1 MTEQRSG
8 GQTPPAFAFIEEA
21 TPGTSREGGE
31 GASGTCNDIP
41 AYIDEYI
48 NDALKALK
56 RQTNA
61 TDVNDAT
68 DSGSTNYA
76 PVVSTASAV
85 HAWPRTSQ
93 AGIEKLSSTT
103 KDTASCPDD
112 GWRFQRNA
120 QHRPIADQTYSLND
134 AYSSGSPSHLHVG
147 PTSSIGHKK
156 PSTSHAGIVEASASL
171 QYGAR
176 NPQTTRVQQS
186 NTQYYTTARTSTIE
200 GCAHNRDTRST
211 SFTLPVYRSSGGG
224 KYAVASTSHAGTE
237 EASGILGNDA
247 RIPDATGAEPWSTQY
262 YAARGTTTVSGHTHV
277 SEREMTSSL
286 HMVSSS
292 SINHAQPSA
301 SRAGIEETSAVAEN
315 FARIPD
321 PTGAEPWGTHY
332 YTASGTTTAYDVSCS
347 RTTTCLP
354 LGRTSSIDHTLP
366 STSCAGMMEA
376 SASLQYDASANE
388 AITSQKSWSS
398 QRAAH
403 SAMFADHFQGHTN
416 STGSGSTGFT
426 LTVYSSGGGSDDSVA
441 STSHVG
447 MQEASGMSGK
457 ETRNATV
464 TGGRGHQELSGV
476 SGDIS
481 SRRHALQERDN
492 QHTDDTAH
500 ICKARDQS
508 SVEQAEFVERCRI
521 RDAKKH
527 KCEICC
533 KLFRCASHLDEH
545 KRTHTNER
553 PFRCEICDKMFRCS
567 HHLNDHKRTH
577 TDTRP
582 YKCQICPKSFRY
594 HGNLKVHMGTHT
606 DEKPYTCET
615 CGKSFRRAVY
625 LGFHKRYHTG
635 EKPQSCETCG
645 KSFVRTMDLHRH
657 QLTHTDERPHVCHK
671 CSKSFKAKRV
681 LKRHLKSCCKKGAFV
696 CEICDESFTDNSH
709 LSHHRQRVHRDKT
722 LSE

>member
-1 MTEQRSG
+1 MSC
-8 GQTPPAFAFIEEA
+8 F
-21 TPGTSREGGE
+21 
-31 GASGTCNDIP
+31 D
-41 AYIDEYI
+41 
-48 NDALKALK
+48 DA
-56 RQTNA
+56 
-61 TDVNDAT
+61 
-68 DSGSTNYA
+68 
-76 PVVSTASAV
+76 
-85 HAWPRTSQ
+85 
-93 AGIEKLSSTT
+93 
-103 KDTASCPDD
+103 
-112 GWRFQRNA
+112 WRCQLNA
-120 QHRPIADQTYSLND
+120 QHRPITNQTYSLD
-134 AYSSGSPSHLHVG
+134 GVYSSGGPSHLHLG
-147 PTSSIGHKK
+147 PTSSIDHKK
-156 PSTSHAGIVEASASL
+156 PSTSCTGMVEASASL

-176 NPQTTRVQQS
+176 NPQTTRVHQS
-186 NTQYYTTARTSTIE
+186 NAQYYTTAGTSTIQ
-200 GCAHNRDTRST
+200 GYAHNRDTRST
-211 SFTLPVYRSSGGG
+211 SFTLPFYSSSGGG
-224 KYAVASTSHAGTE
+224 KYAVASTSNAGTK
-237 EASGILGNDA
+237 EASGIPGNDA
-247 RIPDATGAEPWSTQY
+247 RVPDATGAEPWSTPY

-277 SEREMTSSL
+277 TESGITSSL

-292 SINHAQPSA
+292 SVNHAQPST
-301 SRAGIEETSAVAEN
+301 SRAGMEEASAVPEN

-321 PTGAEPWGTHY
+321 ATSTEPWSTHY
-332 YTASGTTTAYDVSCS
+332 YAASGTTTVYDVSCS
-347 RTTTCLP
+347 RSTTCLP
-354 LGRTSSIDHTLP
+354 LGCTSSIDHTLP

-388 AITSQKSWSS
+388 AITPQKSWSS
-398 QRAAH
+398 QRKPH
-403 SAMFADHFQGHTN
+403 SALFADHFQGHAN

-426 LTVYSSGGGSDDSVA
+426 LSVYSSGGGSDESM
-441 STSHVG
+441 SSRSHAG

-457 ETRNATV
+457 ETRNATG

-476 SGDIS
+476 SGDVS

-492 QHTDDTAH
+492 QHTDYTAH

-508 SVEQAEFVERCRI
+508 SVKQSEFVERCRI

-533 KLFRCASHLDEH
+533 KLFRYASHLDEH

-577 TDTRP
+577 TGTRP

-594 HGNLKVHMGTHT
+594 RGNLKVHMRTHT

-615 CGKSFRRAVY
+615 CGKSFRRADY

-635 EKPQSCETCG
+635 EKPHSCETCG
-645 KSFVRTMDLHRH
+645 KSFVRTTDLHSH

-681 LKRHLKSCCKKGAFV
+681 LKRHLKSCCRKGAFV

-709 LSHHRQRVHRDKT
+709 LSHHRQRVHGDKT

>member
-31 GASGTCNDIP
+31 GASGTCDDIP

-48 NDALKALK
+48 NDALKAWK

-68 DSGSTNYA
+68 DSGTTNYA
-76 PVVSTASAV
+76 PVVSTASAD

-103 KDTASCPDD
+103 KDSVSCFDD
-112 GWRFQRNA
+112 AWRCQRNA
-120 QHRPIADQTYSLND
+120 QHRPISDQTYSLD
-134 AYSSGSPSHLHVG
+134 GAYCSGSPSHLHLG
-147 PTSSIGHKK
+147 PTSSIDHEK
-156 PSTSHAGIVEASASL
+156 PSTSRAGMVEASASL

-176 NPQTTRVQQS
+176 NPQTTRVHQS
-186 NTQYYTTARTSTIE
+186 NTQYYTTARTSTIQ
-200 GCAHNRDTRST
+200 GYAHNRETGST
-211 SFTLPVYRSSGGG
+211 SFTHPVYSSSGGG
-224 KYAVASTSHAGTE
+224 KYAVASTSHTGTE

-247 RIPDATGAEPWSTQY
+247 RIPNVTGAEPWSTQY
-262 YAARGTTTVSGHTHV
+262 YTARGTTVPGHTHV
-277 SEREMTSSL
+277 TESGITSSL

-292 SINHAQPSA
+292 SVNHTQPSTSHAGMEEA
-301 SRAGIEETSAVAEN
+301 SAIPEN

-321 PTGAEPWGTHY
+321 ATGAEPWSTHY
-332 YTASGTTTAYDVSCS
+332 YAASGTTTVYDVSRS
-347 RTTTCLP
+347 PTTTCLP
-354 LGRTSSIDHTLP
+354 LGCISSIDHTLP
-366 STSCAGMMEA
+366 STSCAGVMEA

-388 AITSQKSWSS
+388 AITSKKSWSS

-403 SAMFADHFQGHTN
+403 SATFTDHFQGHTN

-426 LTVYSSGGGSDDSVA
+426 LPVYSSGGGSDDSVA

-457 ETRNATV
+457 ETRNATG

-476 SGDIS
+476 LGDVS
-481 SRRHALQERDN
+481 SRQHALQERDN

-521 RDAKKH
+521 RDAKKY

-567 HHLNDHKRTH
+567 HHLNDHKRAH

-635 EKPQSCETCG
+635 EKPHSCETCG
-645 KSFVRTMDLHRH
+645 KSFVRTTDLHRH